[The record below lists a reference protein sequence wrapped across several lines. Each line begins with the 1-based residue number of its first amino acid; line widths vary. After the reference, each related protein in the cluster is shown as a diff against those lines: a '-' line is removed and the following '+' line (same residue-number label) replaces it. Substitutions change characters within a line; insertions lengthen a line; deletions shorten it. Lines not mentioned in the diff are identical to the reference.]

1 MAHLADWHRFAA
13 AGMRVCVAVG
23 CVSSLMFVSIR
34 DTKTRNWQG
43 HTIYILSVL
52 KLLLCVPY
60 LQVCAITA
68 AAAKASVSC
77 HRLLNM

>member
-1 MAHLADWHRFAA
+1 
-13 AGMRVCVAVG
+13 
-23 CVSSLMFVSIR
+23 MFVSIR